1 MGPEIRRP
9 NHLKSGSNGCHCN
22 LRRYNRPNS
31 EQQKTIV
38 IALIIAV
45 KENDNTGTIE
55 SMPTLISLLS
65 LNIRFELMGK
75 HMKSILTKVI
85 ELNWFSKKLSIQLGT
100 PNGRKLRPCVVNH

>member
-1 MGPEIRRP
+1 MVVINKYCEL
-9 NHLKSGSNGCHCN
+9 NLCYFLKLSSCID
-22 LRRYNRPNS
+22 LTS
-31 EQQKTIV
+31 IV
-38 IALIIAV
+38 I
-45 KENDNTGTIE
+45 KNDNTGTIE